1 MPKPASFAPQR
12 AKWAGSRQWKVE
24 LPAGTTPS
32 GKRERMFFGT
42 KQDASNFS
50 EEQRIRLKNHGT
62 VGMSSL
68 NVGQL
73 AQAATAFETLKP
85 YQVTL
90 NEVVTEWITR
100 KQASEVSISFE
111 AAMDG
116 FLDRDQR
123 SASYTR
129 SIRQTRNR
137 LKTLHG
143 KLLNAITPE
152 DLTLAMDGMPGSVRN
167 FTIRILGGL
176 FNFGIKRGYCVENP
190 CKKLDL
196 TRAQAG
202 EIEIYAAAEVAKILT
217 TAEKSDPE
225 LVPFLAL
232 SFFCGL
238 RRAEVLRLDWSAVDL
253 YEDFVKLPA
262 AITKARRMR
271 HVEISDNCKAWIS
284 PHSREAGH
292 IVASTPDMLRKR
304 LTELRTGHHVPTIK
318 HGARHCF
325 ASYWLAKHGDINQL
339 CRFLGHDDPETTFKH
354 YAKAATKR
362 EAEKYWAIS
371 PGAAKAKNVIAFRRK
386 QTLAE

>member
-1 MPKPASFAPQR
+1 MPKSASFAPQR
-12 AKWAGSRQWKVE
+12 AKWAGGRQWKVE

-62 VGMSSL
+62 VGMSAL

-85 YQVTL
+85 YHVTL
-90 NEVVTEWITR
+90 NEVVTDWITR

-116 FLDRDQR
+116 FLERDQR
-123 SASYTR
+123 SPSYTR

-176 FNFGIKRGYCVENP
+176 FNFGIKRGHCIVNP

-196 TRAQAG
+196 TRAEAV
-202 EIEIYAAAEVAKILT
+202 EIEIYTPAEVAKILR
-217 TAEKSDPE
+217 TAEKLDPE

-238 RRAEVLRLDWSAVDL
+238 RRAEVLRLDWSAIDL
-253 YEDFVKLPA
+253 HEDFVKLPA
-262 AITKARRMR
+262 AITKARRTR
-271 HVEISDNCKAWIS
+271 HVEISANCKVWLAL
-284 PHSREAGH
+284 HSTDAGR
-292 IVASTPDMLRKR
+292 VVSSTPDMLRKR
-304 LTELRTGHHVPTIK
+304 LTLLKTEHHVRTIK

-325 ASYWLAKHGDINQL
+325 ASYWLAQHGDINQL

-362 EAEKYWAIS
+362 ESHNFWAIMPKVATDKKVVS
-371 PGAAKAKNVIAFRRK
+371 FSKSVA
-386 QTLAE
+386 